1 MLLFFYNLLLPFALL
16 ISFPFYLRRMLKRG
30 NYARNFGQRFGL
42 YSKSLR
48 ARFAEGKWTW
58 IRAVSV
64 GEVGM
69 AVRLLQELKK
79 QDPTLRALISTTTST
94 GYLLGLR
101 QAENQGWI
109 EVIYSPIDFLPI
121 VKRCWNRIRP
131 RAAILID
138 SDLWPS
144 FLAVAK
150 GSRAPIFLA
159 NARLSQRSEKRYRLL
174 RRVTQPLL
182 WDHVTT
188 LFAQDEVDAQRWT
201 QTGVSPDRIIVT
213 GSMKY
218 DTEDF
223 VSESNPRFV
232 QWLEEREINGAR
244 PVLLGGSLHPGEEE
258 LLLSCFKLLRSEF
271 PDLFLI
277 LVPRHAERSPEIAKL
292 LEKEGIAFALRSA
305 LQVGKSASVLVV
317 NSTGEL
323 KDWYQTAT
331 VVVIG
336 KSFCG
341 IGGQNP
347 VEPILA
353 NKPVIVGPHMEN
365 FQFLV
370 DELRKG
376 GGIIQLEAGER
387 LVATIADLL
396 RNPVHATMLVERAA
410 KALAFHKGS
419 IRHTASLILAWKS
432 RTDGGN
438 GR

>member
-1 MLLFFYNLLLPFALL
+1 MLLVLYNLLFPFALL
-16 ISFPFYLRRMLKRG
+16 ATFPFYLRRMLKRG

-42 YSKSLR
+42 YSRRLKDHLAKR
-48 ARFAEGKWTW
+48 KWTW

-69 AVRLLQELKK
+69 AMRLLQELKTR
-79 QDPTLRALISTTTST
+79 DPALDAIISTTTST
-94 GYLLGLR
+94 GYTLALQ
-101 QAENQGWI
+101 QAEKHNWI
-109 EVIYSPIDFLPI
+109 EVVYSPIDFYPI
-121 VKRCWNRIRP
+121 VKSCWDRIRP
-131 RAAILID
+131 REAILID

-150 GSRAPIFLA
+150 ASRTPVFLA
-159 NARLSQRSEKRYRLL
+159 NARLSQRSEKRYRQWRKL
-174 RRVTQPLL
+174 TEPLL
-182 WDHVTT
+182 WRHLAA
-188 LFAQDEVDAQRWT
+188 LFAQDEVDAQRWA
-201 QTGVSPDRIIVT
+201 QAGVSADRITIT

-223 VSESNPRFV
+223 VSETSPRFV
-232 QWLEEREINGAR
+232 EWLQERGVAPHR

-258 LLLSCFKLLRSEF
+258 LLLSCFKSLKQEF
-271 PDLFLI
+271 ADLFLV
-277 LVPRHAERSPEIAKL
+277 LVPRHAERSPEIVKL
-292 LEKEGIAFALRSA
+292 LDKERIAFALRSDPRFE
-305 LQVGKSASVLVV
+305 KSTSVLVV

-323 KDWYQTAT
+323 RDWYQTAT
-331 VVVIG
+331 AVVVG

-347 VEPILA
+347 VEPLLA

-376 GGIIQLEAGER
+376 GGIIQLETPGQLEPA
-387 LVATIADLL
+387 IADLL
-396 RNPVHATMLVERAA
+396 RNPARGMALVERAA

-419 IRHTASLILAWKS
+419 IRRTASEILA
-432 RTDGGN
+432 RRGPD
-438 GR
+438 

>member
-16 ISFPFYLRRMLKRG
+16 ISFPFYLRRILKRG

-42 YSKSLR
+42 YSKPLQ
-48 ARFAEGKWTW
+48 ARFVEGKWIW

-69 AVRLLQELKK
+69 AMRLLHELRK

-94 GYLLGLR
+94 GYLLGLE
-101 QAENQGWI
+101 QAQNQEWA

-121 VKRCWNRIRP
+121 VKTCWNRIRP
-131 RAAILID
+131 RAVIMID

-144 FLAVAK
+144 FLAVAR
-150 GSRAPIFLA
+150 GSRTPIFLA
-159 NARLSQRSEKRYRLL
+159 NARLSQRSERRYRLL
-174 RRVTQPLL
+174 RLLTQPLL

-188 LFAQDEVDAQRWT
+188 LFAQDEVDAQRWAE
-201 QTGVSPDRIIVT
+201 TGVSTDRIITT

-223 VSESNPRFV
+223 VSQNNPRFI
-232 QWLEEREINGAR
+232 QWLEERGINSAR

-258 LLLSCFKLLRSEF
+258 LLLSCFELLRSEF

-292 LEKEGIAFALRSA
+292 LEKERIAFALRSDP
-305 LQVGKSASVLVV
+305 QISKSASVLVV

-331 VVVIG
+331 VVVVG

-370 DELRKG
+370 EELRKG
-376 GGIIQLEAGER
+376 GGIIQLETVER
-387 LVATIADLL
+387 LPATVADLF
-396 RNPVHATMLVERAA
+396 RNPAHATMLVERAA

-419 IRHTASLILAWKS
+419 IRRTASRILAWKAQKGEQP
-432 RTDGGN
+432 R
-438 GR
+438 

>member
-42 YSKSLR
+42 YSKPLQ
-48 ARFAEGKWTW
+48 ARFAEGQWTW

-69 AVRLLQELKK
+69 ALRLLQELRK

-101 QAENQGWI
+101 HAENREWI

-121 VKRCWNRIRP
+121 VKNCWNRIRP

-144 FLAVAK
+144 FVAVAK
-150 GSRAPIFLA
+150 GSRTSIFLA

-174 RRVTQPLL
+174 RPLTQPLL

-188 LFAQDEVDAQRWT
+188 LFAQDEVDAQRWIGV
-201 QTGVSPDRIIVT
+201 GVSPDRIVIT

-223 VSESNPRFV
+223 VSENNPRFI
-232 QWLEEREINGAR
+232 QWLEERGINSAR

-258 LLLSCFKLLRSEF
+258 LLLSCFKYLRSEF

-292 LEKEGIAFALRSA
+292 LEKERISFALRSDSR
-305 LQVGKSASVLVV
+305 VEKSASVLVV

-331 VVVIG
+331 VVVVG

-376 GGIIQLEAGER
+376 GGIIQLETAER
-387 LVATIADLL
+387 LAATIAHLL
-396 RNPVHATMLVERAA
+396 RDPAHATTLIERAA

-419 IRHTASLILAWKS
+419 IRRTASLILAWNAH
-432 RTDGGN
+432 GLC
-438 GR
+438 

>member
-16 ISFPFYLRRMLKRG
+16 VSLPFYLRRMLRRG

-42 YSKSLR
+42 YSKPLQ

-64 GEVGM
+64 GEVGVAM
-69 AVRLLQELKK
+69 RLLQELKK
-79 QDPTLRALISTTTST
+79 QDPTLRALVSTTTST

-101 QAENQGWI
+101 QAENQEWI
-109 EVIYSPIDFLPI
+109 EVIYSPIDFFPI
-121 VKRCWNRIRP
+121 VKYCWNRIHP
-131 RAAILID
+131 RAVVLID

-150 GSRAPIFLA
+150 GSRTPIFLA
-159 NARLSQRSEKRYRLL
+159 NARLSQRSEKRYLLL
-174 RRVTQPLL
+174 RRLTQPLL
-182 WDHVTT
+182 WDHVTA
-188 LFAQDEVDAQRWT
+188 LFAQDEVDAQRWAG
-201 QTGVSPDRIIVT
+201 TGVSPDRIIIT

-223 VSESNPRFV
+223 VSENNPRFIR
-232 QWLEEREINGAR
+232 WLEERGIDSAR

-258 LLLSCFKLLRSEF
+258 LLLSCFKYLRKEF

-292 LEKEGIAFALRSA
+292 LEKERISFALRSESR
-305 LQVGKSASVLVV
+305 VEKGASVLVV

-331 VVVIG
+331 VVVVG

-353 NKPVIVGPHMEN
+353 NKPVVVGPHMEN

-370 DELRKG
+370 DGLRKG
-376 GGIIQLEAGER
+376 GGIIQLETAES
-387 LVATIADLL
+387 LTATIADLF
-396 RNPVHATMLVERAA
+396 RNPAQATTLVERAA
-410 KALAFHKGS
+410 KALGFHKGS
-419 IRHTASLILAWKS
+419 IRRTASLILTWKGLDRS
-432 RTDGGN
+432 
-438 GR
+438 